1 MGLLDL
7 FNKKDKPAFEPISN
21 KTALSKVL
29 NGDLEFEDITREMA
43 MQIPALKAGVGLISD
58 LIASLEIKL
67 YKEINSKVESV
78 DDYRL
83 KLLNDET
90 GDTLNSYQMKQ
101 SLVRDFLLSG
111 NGYAYIN
118 KTKNKIKSLHY
129 VKPNEVSVLSN
140 SHPIFKDS
148 KLNVLGEEYEAYDFV
163 IFAQNSID
171 GVTGKGILDENSDL
185 LDLSHSTLKFA
196 ASNMAQGGIK
206 RGVLKSAKRLSEEA
220 MTALKTAWANLYSS
234 DNTSNVIILNEG
246 LEFHELSQTS
256 AELQVMENRKNN
268 DKDILNILK
277 VPANILDGTATN
289 EQYNNFIKST
299 IVPIL
304 GQLESA
310 FNKSLLLEN
319 EKENG
324 YFFSFE
330 TKDLLKGSAKERFE
344 TYKVAIESGVIT
356 PNEARFMENY
366 DNIEGLDVIKL
377 SLGHVLFDPKT
388 GEYYVPNT
396 GEKSNGSSIEQNSP
410 DTSTED
416 VKGGEK

>member
-67 YKEINSKVESV
+67 YKEINGKVESV

-118 KTKNKIKSLHY
+118 KNKNKIKSLHY

-148 KLNVLGEEYEAYDFV
+148 KLSVLGEEYEAYDFV

-324 YFFSFE
+324 HFFSFE

>member
-7 FNKKDKPAFEPISN
+7 FNKKDKPAFEPMIP
-21 KTALSKVL
+21 KVALSKVL

-67 YKEINSKVESV
+67 YKEINGKVESV

-90 GDTLNSYQMKQ
+90 GDALNSYQMKQ

-118 KTKNKIKSLHY
+118 KNKNKIKSLHY

-148 KLNVLGEEYEAYDFV
+148 KLIVLGEEYEAYDFV
-163 IFAQNSID
+163 IFAQNSVD

-377 SLGHVLFDPKT
+377 SLGHVLFNPET

-396 GEKSNGSSIEQNSP
+396 GEKSTNDSSIGQNNS
-410 DTSTED
+410 DTSNND
-416 VKGGEK
+416 VEGGE